1 MRLSSIPRVTG
12 NHRKRWLV
20 ANGSRMETGVERK
33 WRLVRGRVVFAR
45 QGRKSRRENED
56 EGLISLLSGKGRGRR
71 IGFAAFKEPRTLR
84 YIPSRRADVRTLAA
98 SPRLF
103 RLEIGQSR

>member
-20 ANGSRMETGVERK
+20 ANGSRTETGVERK

-56 EGLISLLSGKGRGRR
+56 EGLGIFVAWGRTRTVSALPHSKNQEPEDSLVVLTCVCSL
-71 IGFAAFKEPRTLR
+71 F
-84 YIPSRRADVRTLAA
+84 ADVF
-98 SPRLF
+98 F
-103 RLEIGQSR
+103 RLEVGQSR